1 MKLLVDENLPPRL
14 VHDLDDLFPESA
26 HVSSIGLGSTPNAV
40 LWEHAKTYG
49 FAFLTKDKDFA
60 NLSFALGA
68 PPKVILL
75 HTGNCTTAELVRMI
89 RKNAVRFSEFE
100 KDTKR
105 GLLVL
110 R

>member
-1 MKLLVDENLPPRL
+1 MKLLVDENLPPRI
-14 VHDLDDLFPESA
+14 VHDLADLFPASA
-26 HVSSIGLGSTPNAV
+26 HVSSIGLGSTPDPI
-40 LWEHAKTYG
+40 LWEYAKARG
-49 FAFLTKDKDFA
+49 FVFLTKDRDFA
-60 NLSFALGA
+60 NFSFALGA

-75 HTGNCTTAELVRMI
+75 HTGNCTTAELVRVI
-89 RKNAVRFSEFE
+89 RNNAVRFSEFE